1 MAKLKSKR
9 RYSRN
14 KNRKKS
20 TKRRTRKRTKK
31 QRGSGGKSSKQTPQL
46 DDFGLIARSMGVDVE
61 ARDVVGELYNVV
73 DNPGEKEG
81 VQVEFTTLRGRFN
94 QIRKNQL
101 NKLYY
106 LIPDYYATTDTY
118 KDANGGLDI

>member
-1 MAKLKSKR
+1 MGIIMAKLKSKR

-31 QRGSGGKSSKQTPQL
+31 QRGSGNRSAKKKDPQL
-46 DDFGLIARSMGVDVE
+46 DEFGIVAKSMGVDVE
-61 ARDVVGELYNVV
+61 ARAVVGELYNVV

-81 VQVEFTTLRGRFN
+81 VRVELSTLRSN
-94 QIRKNQL
+94 IRDNMKNHL
-101 NKLYY
+101 N
-106 LIPDYYATTDTY
+106 
-118 KDANGGLDI
+118 N